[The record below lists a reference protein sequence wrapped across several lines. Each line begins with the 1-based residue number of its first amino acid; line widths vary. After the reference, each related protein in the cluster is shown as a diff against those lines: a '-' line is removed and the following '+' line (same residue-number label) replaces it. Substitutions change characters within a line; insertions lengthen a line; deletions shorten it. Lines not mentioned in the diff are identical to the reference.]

1 MPQAEQPENQ
11 QPAESPDAVPANAC
25 KTSSILFLSTYFF
38 CFYAILGSYLPFMGL
53 FFQNERGFSG
63 IQIGRIFSIRQLMI
77 ALAPPVWGM
86 ISDRVQRPRTL
97 LAIGLAGSL
106 VTLLLFD
113 HVMLYW
119 QTVVLMFVFASFN
132 APLFPLAD
140 SITLAYTHDC
150 RGDFGRIRSLGSLG
164 FVVVNLALFFLIRH
178 TGRIGPVFYAG
189 SAFSLLAL
197 VLVPSLPDVR
207 VARRGLVVKRAIK
220 LFTSTN
226 MLVFTICAIAG
237 NASMMAY
244 YAFFP
249 NYLDSL
255 GFRREWLGLISAIGA
270 LSEIPFIFFAA
281 VLVRKLGIKPVLAAG
296 LCGIALRLFVL
307 SLAPAPAIILLSQ
320 TLHSLTFGALMIGGI
335 IHINNVAPKDLR
347 ASAQSVYIALT
358 LGAGGLIG
366 GQISGAL
373 YDMLG
378 VFHMMLANAGI
389 SAAALILFLI
399 AFRTKNTPQGA

>member
-1 MPQAEQPENQ
+1 MSQDQQPERGRHADSPNTT
-11 QPAESPDAVPANAC
+11 PAYAC
-25 KTSSILFLSTYFF
+25 TTSSILLLSTYFF

-86 ISDRVQRPRTL
+86 LSDKVQRPRTL

-113 HVMLYW
+113 RVVLYW
-119 QTVVLMFVFASFN
+119 QAAVVMFVFASFN

-140 SITLAYTHDC
+140 SITLAYTHDY

-164 FVVVNLALFFLIRH
+164 FIAVNLALFFLIRH

-189 SAFSLLAL
+189 SA
-197 VLVPSLPDVR
+197 
-207 VARRGLVVKRAIK
+207 GLVIKRAIK
-220 LFTSTN
+220 LFTGRN

-249 NYLDSL
+249 NYLDRL
-255 GFRREWLGLISAIGA
+255 GFQREWLGLISAIGA

-281 VLVRKLGIKPVLAAG
+281 VLVGKLGIKPVFSAG
-296 LCGIALRLFVL
+296 LFGIALRLFLL
-307 SLAPAPAIILLSQ
+307 SLAPAPGIILLSQ

-335 IHINNVAPKDLR
+335 IYVNQRAPEDLR
-347 ASAQSVYIALT
+347 ASAQSVYIALS
-358 LGAGGLIG
+358 LGAGGLLG

-373 YDMLG
+373 YDALG
-378 VFHMMLANAGI
+378 VFNMMLANAAI
-389 SAAALILFLI
+389 SAAALLLFL
-399 AFRTKNTPQGA
+399 AVFCTRNTPQGT